1 MIDNS
6 RERIHAVITLL
17 RRWPVMAVYF
27 TVMDSNNDFG
37 LWYTEY
43 ALKNVPVSFYFAT
56 LCIVLEIVIN
66 QNIERNVEFGG
77 RYIQ

>member
-1 MIDNS
+1 
-6 RERIHAVITLL
+6 
-17 RRWPVMAVYF
+17 MAVYF
-27 TVMDSNNDFG
+27 TVMDSNNDFR
-37 LWYTEY
+37 LWSTEY
-43 ALKNVPVSFYFAT
+43 ALKNVPLSFYFDT

>member
-17 RRWPVMAVYF
+17 RRWPVMAAYF
-27 TVMDSNNDFG
+27 TVMDSNNDFRF
-37 LWYTEY
+37 WSTEY
-43 ALKNVPVSFYFAT
+43 ALKNVPLSFYFAT